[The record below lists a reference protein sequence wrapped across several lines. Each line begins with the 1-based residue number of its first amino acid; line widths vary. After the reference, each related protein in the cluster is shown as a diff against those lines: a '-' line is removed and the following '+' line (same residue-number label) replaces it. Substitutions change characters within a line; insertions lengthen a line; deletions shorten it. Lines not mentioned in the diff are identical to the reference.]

1 MSSED
6 IQHVDLETPMDTRV
20 VNKTHN
26 RVDINKLMFRVREKE
41 RKETKQNFIILI
53 TVISFI
59 GIFGIFLSF

>member
-6 IQHVDLETPMDTRV
+6 IQHVDLEAPMDTRV

>member
-1 MSSED
+1 MISED
-6 IQHVDLETPMDTRV
+6 IQHIDLEIPKDTKGV
-20 VNKTHN
+20 LKTHD

-59 GIFGIFLSF
+59 GIFGIFLSL